1 MSKYTNG
8 SFWKSFEIARKGF
21 NLAYKSQRNFRIH
34 ITITGLVIIL
44 ACLLRFNYVDF
55 CLLFL
60 AIGLVLVAEL
70 FNSVIEFS
78 LDAYYKNKYS
88 RLVKMAK
95 DMAAAGVLI
104 ATVISIAVGV
114 VLFGSH
120 LVSL

>member
-34 ITITGLVIIL
+34 ISVTVLVIIL
-44 ACLLRFNYVDF
+44 ACLLHFNYVDF

-60 AIGLVLVAEL
+60 AIGLVLVSEL

-95 DMAAAGVLI
+95 DMAAAGVLL
-104 ATVISIAVGV
+104 ATVVSVAVGV

-120 LVSL
+120 LFSL